1 MGEGSEN
8 SELGGYVLGRLY
20 VISRRVTY
28 KSVHIASST
37 TFSNFRGEINSP
49 SGVLSLT
56 HVTLLAIVEIHMGI
70 LFKTKTI
77 EPCLHINRSVC
88 GCLVFK

>member
-8 SELGGYVLGRLY
+8 SELGGYVLARLC
-20 VISRRVTY
+20 VISRQVTY

-37 TFSNFRGEINSP
+37 TFSNFRGQIRVS
-49 SGVLSLT
+49 SLI
-56 HVTLLAIVEIHMGI
+56 HVPTLAIAEIHMGI
-70 LFKTKTI
+70 PLKTKTI
-77 EPCLHINRSVC
+77 ESCLHINRSVS

>member
-8 SELGGYVLGRLY
+8 SELGGYVLARLC

-37 TFSNFRGEINSP
+37 TFSNFRGQINSP
-49 SGVLSLT
+49 PGVSSLI
-56 HVTLLAIVEIHMGI
+56 HVPPLAIAEIHMGI
-70 LFKTKTI
+70 LLKTKTT
-77 EPCLHINRSVC
+77 EPCLHINRSVS